1 MSKTIFITEV
11 GLRDGLQSLKEIWF
25 SKKAIKIRSLLNQS
39 NRNFSP
45 CNVCDVKGDLIGSKH
60 VEAWQKL
67 TINE

>member
-1 MSKTIFITEV
+1 MEVWMSENA
-11 GLRDGLQSLKEIWF
+11 
-25 SKKAIKIRSLLNQS
+25 KKSRLNLANS
-39 NRNFSP
+39 DREFSP